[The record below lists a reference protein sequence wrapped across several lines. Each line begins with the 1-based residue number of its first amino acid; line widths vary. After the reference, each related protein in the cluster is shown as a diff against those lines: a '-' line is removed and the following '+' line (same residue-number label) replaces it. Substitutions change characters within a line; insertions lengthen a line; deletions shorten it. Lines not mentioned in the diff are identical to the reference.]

1 MEEKMWWMDR
11 RYRFIQTP
19 WTLFEDKRYEILS
32 FESKLLYGVLFERMR
47 LSAEN
52 DWTDED
58 DEVYIFFTI
67 EEIKKMTGYGYDRV
81 NRMLR
86 ELQGAALLF
95 RKKQG
100 LGKPD
105 KLYVKPFSTEC
116 DYVVSDNPN
125 SVDGISKTQE
135 LGQAERNNSE
145 VNKSE
150 FNNEIDRYDMLL
162 SQIKKSIEY
171 DLLIERKDH
180 DLVDDIIALLADVMS
195 GTSPTIRLG
204 GDEYS
209 REQVMRRFR
218 SLNYDHIEYVLDRMK
233 EVKPTVGNIR
243 AYLLTALYN
252 APATMDSYYTADAR
266 AWA

>member
-1 MEEKMWWMDR
+1 MEEKTWWMDR

-52 DWTDED
+52 GWTDED

-81 NRMLR
+81 NRMLH

-162 SQIKKSIEY
+162 SQIKNSIEY
-171 DLLIERKDH
+171 DILIENEDKANVDEIVLLI
-180 DLVDDIIALLADVMS
+180 ADVMS
-195 GTSPTIRLG
+195 DKTPVVRFGEH
-204 GDEYS
+204 EYL
-209 REQVMRRFR
+209 REQVIERFR
-218 SLNYDHIEYVLDRMK
+218 MLNYDHIEYVLQQMK
-233 EVKPTVGNIR
+233 RCKPSVGNIR

>member
-1 MEEKMWWMDR
+1 
-11 RYRFIQTP
+11 
-19 WTLFEDKRYEILS
+19 
-32 FESKLLYGVLFERMR
+32 
-47 LSAEN
+47 
-52 DWTDED
+52 
-58 DEVYIFFTI
+58 
-67 EEIKKMTGYGYDRV
+67 
-81 NRMLR
+81 
-86 ELQGAALLF
+86 
-95 RKKQG
+95 
-100 LGKPD
+100 
-105 KLYVKPFSTEC
+105 
-116 DYVVSDNPN
+116 
-125 SVDGISKTQE
+125 
-135 LGQAERNNSE
+135 
-145 VNKSE
+145 
-150 FNNEIDRYDMLL
+150 MLL
-162 SQIKKSIEY
+162 SQIKNSIEY
-171 DLLIERKDH
+171 DVLIERKDH

>member
-1 MEEKMWWMDR
+1 MTEKKDAFIR
-11 RYRFIQTP
+11 VPKVLIEDERYATVSP
-19 WTLFEDKRYEILS
+19 
-32 FESKLLYGVLFERMR
+32 ESKLLYGLLWDRHR
-47 LSAEN
+47 LSTENHWLDENSRVFIYYTLQSIRNVFGCGAEKA
-52 DWTDED
+52 T
-58 DEVYIFFTI
+58 
-67 EEIKKMTGYGYDRV
+67 K
-81 NRMLR
+81 MLR
-86 ELQGAALLF
+86 ELQGVGLLF

-100 LGKPD
+100 RGKPD
-105 KLYVKPFSTEC
+105 KLYVKEISTE
-116 DYVVSDNPN
+116 YVEVLNENAENPQ
-125 SVDGISKTQE
+125 SKTSKTEIQE
-135 LGQAERNNSE
+135 CGKSERNNT
-145 VNKSE
+145 E
-150 FNNEIDRYDMLL
+150 FNKTELNKTIDRYDMLL
-162 SQIKKSIEY
+162 SQIKNSIEY
-171 DLLIERKDH
+171 DVLIERKDH